1 MGRAKA
7 RSIFFSTGATREH
20 DEKNIPV
27 VPPSDPDGGA
37 VRRCRRSRGFED
49 RQGQARACVTCH
61 EVDGSSQSPDTPH
74 IGGRV
79 EPYLAE
85 QLHRYKNG
93 KREHPVMSIVARGLS
108 DRDIEDLA
116 AWFAAV
122 KVTQTPVE

>member
-1 MGRAKA
+1 MNTMKKIFLSFLLLIPMAGLFAVAAGAGDLKAGKAK
-7 RSIFFSTGATREH
+7 
-20 DEKNIPV
+20 
-27 VPPSDPDGGA
+27 
-37 VRRCRRSRGFED
+37 
-49 RQGQARACVTCH
+49 ARACVTCH
-61 EVDGSSQSPDTPH
+61 ELDGSSQSPDTPH

-93 KREHPVMSIVARGLS
+93 KREHPVMSIVAQGLS

>member
-1 MGRAKA
+1 MNTMKKIFLSFLLLIPMAGLFAVAAGAGDLKAGKAK
-7 RSIFFSTGATREH
+7 
-20 DEKNIPV
+20 
-27 VPPSDPDGGA
+27 
-37 VRRCRRSRGFED
+37 
-49 RQGQARACVTCH
+49 ARACVTCH
-61 EVDGSSQSPDTPH
+61 ELGGSSQSPDAPH
-74 IGGRV
+74 IGGQV

-85 QLHRYKNG
+85 QLRRYKNG

>member
-1 MGRAKA
+1 MEQRVNTMKKIVLPFVFLFPMAGLFAVAAGAGDLKAGKAKA
-7 RSIFFSTGATREH
+7 R
-20 DEKNIPV
+20 V
-27 VPPSDPDGGA
+27 
-37 VRRCRRSRGFED
+37 
-49 RQGQARACVTCH
+49 CVTCH
-61 EVDGSSQSPDTPH
+61 ELDGSSQRPDAPH
-74 IGGRV
+74 IGGQI

-85 QLHRYKNG
+85 QLRRYKNG